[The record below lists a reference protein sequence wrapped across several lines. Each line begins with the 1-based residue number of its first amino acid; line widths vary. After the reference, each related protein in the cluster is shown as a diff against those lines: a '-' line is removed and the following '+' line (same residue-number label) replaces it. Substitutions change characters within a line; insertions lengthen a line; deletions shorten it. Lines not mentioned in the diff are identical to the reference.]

1 MIDLQY
7 SFCWLILPFWCL
19 IGFTGC
25 GTVKSVIPGM
35 GTDQPTG
42 LAAGE
47 KLHLKVTPEEAI
59 AILQDIAPQAGWQM
73 VSAGDQRD
81 LQGLR
86 GKYFVLETEKFIG
99 GLQSI
104 SGIFFSEPAGS
115 YVLVGKRNTG
125 LPEALAAPLM
135 AAAAARRG
143 AAETP

>member
-1 MIDLQY
+1 MQ
-7 SFCWLILPFWCL
+7 SFCPIASWIILLVLCL
-19 IGFTGC
+19 ANLTGC
-25 GTVKSVIPGM
+25 GTVKSLVPGM
-35 GTDQPTG
+35 GTEQPAG

-59 AILQDIAPQAGWQM
+59 VILQDIAPQAGWQM

-104 SGIFFSEPAGS
+104 SGVFFSEPAGS

-125 LPEALAAPLM
+125 LPEALAAPLTAAVEARQG
-135 AAAAARRG
+135 AAA
-143 AAETP
+143 TP